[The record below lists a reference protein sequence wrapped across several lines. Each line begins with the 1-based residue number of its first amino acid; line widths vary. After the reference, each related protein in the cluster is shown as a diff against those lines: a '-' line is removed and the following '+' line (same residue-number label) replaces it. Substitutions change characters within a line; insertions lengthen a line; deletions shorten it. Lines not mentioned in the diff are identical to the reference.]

1 MTTLLS
7 TTKTSGL
14 PKEVMGAP
22 YSKNYWGLPEKKILS
37 LANRGKW
44 QGLPKTSNID
54 ATLNY
59 KNIGGSLKK

>member
-22 YSKNYWGLPEKKILS
+22 YSKNYLGLPEKKMS
-37 LANRGKW
+37 LVNREKW
-44 QGLPKTSNID
+44 QGLPKTSNIF

-59 KNIGGSLKK
+59 KNDGGSLKK

>member
-22 YSKNYWGLPEKKILS
+22 YSKNCWEFPEKKLLS
-37 LANRGKW
+37 LVNLEKW
-44 QGLPKTSNID
+44 WGLPKTSNID
-54 ATLNY
+54 ATLKY
-59 KNIGGSLKK
+59 KMLGAP